1 MTTTARFILA
11 ILLVSATLGTADA
24 QQSDFAITRG
34 FDDQYK
40 ALSAAIENALS
51 VAGLDSI
58 RAEVDS
64 CDVRYAKHEQLL
76 DRYLYPET
84 FAGRMKSLR
93 TSHALTYDRV
103 YLITTQGVRLE
114 ELETRIFTLTQR
126 VDTLTAERTRLLA
139 EIQTL
144 KKSSTEYRDLVRR
157 LQANILAKDRLILA
171 LIDTVFQR
179 YNKDFTQAGDIQ
191 RESLTR
197 QVEKANLLGRVDGV
211 AADNLA
217 FLETTTLQPKDY
229 ITLVE
234 QYQQFASRWTALR
247 EKLVAAS
254 VAGTTGPA
262 ATGSRTGSPTRGA
275 SSPGS
280 LAATDQTAP
289 AARVDSVLEAWG
301 AKLQSVYW
309 QGVEQEFVSRGVAV
323 DPFHDAA
330 TFAASIR
337 ALVGRYAES
346 GADPSLFVN
355 DIWRNRID
363 KEWRES
369 LVKPALLGAAEYAA
383 LDEIVGQLARPAID
397 TKFVVIIAIFLA
409 LVAGIWW
416 FLARKPKKSPPARP
430 TGT

>member
-11 ILLVSATLGTADA
+11 ILLVSAAVGTADA

-34 FDDQYK
+34 FDDQYR

-51 VAGLDSI
+51 VAGLDSL

-64 CDVRYAKHEQLL
+64 CEVRYAKHEQLL

-179 YNKDFTQAGDIQ
+179 YNKDFTQGGDIQ

-262 ATGSRTGSPTRGA
+262 ATGSRIGSPTRGT

-355 DIWRNRID
+355 DVWRNRID

-383 LDEIVGQLARPAID
+383 LDEMVGQLARPAID

>member
-1 MTTTARFILA
+1 MTTTARVMLA
-11 ILLVSATLGTADA
+11 ILLVFAATGTTSA

-34 FDDQYK
+34 FDEQYK
-40 ALSAAIENALS
+40 ALSTAIENALS
-51 VAGLDSI
+51 VAVLDSL
-58 RAEVDS
+58 RAELDS
-64 CDVRYAKHEQLL
+64 CDARYANHEQLL

-84 FAGRMKSLR
+84 FAGRMKGLR

-139 EIQTL
+139 ELQTL

-179 YNKDFTQAGDIQ
+179 YNKDYTQADDIQ

-197 QVEKANLLGRVDGV
+197 QVEKANLLSRVDGV
-211 AADNLA
+211 ATDNLA

-229 ITLVE
+229 VTLVD

-247 EKLVAAS
+247 ERLVAAS
-254 VAGTTGPA
+254 VAGTTAPA
-262 ATGSRTGSPTRGA
+262 ATGARTDSRARGT

-280 LAATDQTAP
+280 LVKPDQPEP

-309 QGVEQEFVSRGVAV
+309 QGVEQEFVSRGVVV

-330 TFAASIR
+330 TFATSVR
-337 ALVGRYAES
+337 ALVGRYRES
-346 GADPSLFVN
+346 GDDPSIFVN
-355 DIWRNRID
+355 DIWRNKID

-383 LDEIVGQLARPAID
+383 LDEMVGELARPGID
-397 TKFVVIIAIFLA
+397 TKFVIYAAIFLA

-416 FLARKPKKSPPARP
+416 FIARKPKKSPPAQSAGR
-430 TGT
+430 